1 MKGKNARAHSVT
13 LNEAAINILQHVEA
27 NREGGDGFI
36 FPGANRG
43 MISDMTISKIMASS
57 PYVPHGFRSSFRDW
71 AAEKMP
77 HIPDPVAEA
86 ALAHVVPDKVTK
98 AYKRTDFIEMRRE
111 LLSAW
116 GDFCMSGSS
125 L

>member
-1 MKGKNARAHSVT
+1 MKGKNAKAHSVT
-13 LNEAAINILQHVEA
+13 LNDAAVKILHRAEAYNGLASS
-27 NREGGDGFI
+27 FI

-43 MISDMTISKIMASS
+43 MMSDMTISKIMAGS

-77 HIPDPVAEA
+77 QIPDPVAEA
-86 ALAHVVPDKVTK
+86 ALAHVVPDKVTR
-98 AYKRTDFIEMRRE
+98 AYKRTVFLDMRRE